1 MPDVLVR
8 NVDQTVLYRL
18 KARANERHRSLQ
30 AELQTIL
37 SQAAAQAS
45 CEEIKDRAAKLRNIL
60 SGREHTD
67 SARLLAEDRSR

>member
-8 NVDQTVLYRL
+8 NVDQTVLDRL
-18 KARANERHRSLQ
+18 KARANEQHRSLQ

-37 SQAAAQAS
+37 SQAATQAS
-45 CEEIKDRAAKLRNIL
+45 CEEIKDRAAELRNIL
-60 SGREHTD
+60 GGREHTD